1 MTEMLDKSLC
11 AFLAMRANPEQV
23 PHSGM
28 LFGFRYASRIMRWRM
43 CARGAEANPS
53 NKGMTVHC
61 KKMAFSGAFTG
72 TW

>member
-28 LFGFRYASRIMRWRM
+28 LFGFRYASRIMRGRI